1 MELAMARLSSE
12 RGSLLVEVMVGAVV
26 LAIATTAILTG
37 LDGSQAT
44 GLRNKDRSVAATLAQ
59 QDIERLRSLP
69 ITSISNLDETRTVRV
84 GSVDFSVRSKTDWVR
99 DSSGVVSCTDDSTQA
114 EYLKIASTVDSPAS
128 RNYPVEETTL
138 LTPAPGA
145 FAANTGTAAVLL
157 TDRDGNPLSGVRVSL
172 AGPSNFSEDTNELGC
187 AIFGYIPSGD
197 YTATASG
204 GVSWNGEVPPSAPV
218 TVNPGRTS
226 LTQIEI
232 DQPGSL
238 RAVFIKP
245 AGSPVTLSA
254 RAGRISVAHAKFPNG
269 VKSFPVAGP
278 TTPTTSLVADNLF
291 PHRDAY
297 GVYAGD
303 CEAHN
308 PALWDSNYFRPGV
321 PGYIV
326 LDPGDFEESVN
337 VTMPSLRVQVR
348 RPTSGTS
355 SGTGSWTARIKL
367 RQIDSPVYLPS
378 EPLLTDV
385 DCTVVI
391 TPSSGTSQAASG
403 TVPASFDFVLP
414 FGHYRTVV
422 DNNVNSGSSRRSAQ
436 ADLNLTDPNH
446 EAALIQLPNSNSG
459 PANPSW

>member
-1 MELAMARLSSE
+1 MAKLSSE
-12 RGSLLVEVMVGAVV
+12 RGSLIVEVMVGAVV

-37 LDGSQAT
+37 LDGSQDT
-44 GLRNKDRSVAATLAQ
+44 GRRNKDRSVAATLAQ

-69 ITSISNLDETRTVRV
+69 ITSISNIDDTQIVPV
-84 GSVDFSVRSKTDWVR
+84 AGVDFSVRSKTDWVR

-114 EYLKIASTVDSPAS
+114 EYLKIASTVHSPAS
-128 RNYPVEETTL
+128 RDYPVEETTL

-172 AGPSNFSEDTNELGC
+172 AGPSSFAEDTNELGC

-204 GVSWNGEVPPSAPV
+204 GVAWNGEVPPSAVV

-232 DQPGSL
+232 DEPGSL
-238 RAVFIKP
+238 RAVFVKP
-245 AGSPVTLSA
+245 AVSPVTLPA
-254 RAGRISVAHAKFPNG
+254 RAGRVSVAHAKFPSG
-269 VKSFPVAGP
+269 VKAFPLAGP
-278 TTPTTSLVADNLF
+278 TSPTTSLVADNLF
-291 PHRDAY
+291 PHHDAY
-297 GVYAGD
+297 AVYAGD
-303 CEAHN
+303 CEANN
-308 PALWDSNYFRPGV
+308 PGLWDSNYFGPGV

-337 VTMPSLRVQVR
+337 VRMPSLRVQVR
-348 RPTSGTS
+348 RPSSGTS

-367 RQIDSPVYLPS
+367 KQIDSPAFLPA
-378 EPLLTDV
+378 EPILTDI
-385 DCTVVI
+385 DCTVTV
-391 TPSSGTSQAASG
+391 TNGTTQAATG
-403 TVPASFDFVLP
+403 DRVLNPATFDFVLP

-422 DNNVNSGSSRRSAQ
+422 DNNVNSGTTRRSGQ

-446 EAALIQLPNSNSG
+446 EAAVIQLPNTNTG